1 MNKRILLVDDN
12 NMIRASLSRLL
23 LVAGYEV
30 TDASNGR
37 EALRKLAREPFDL
50 VVTDLVMPE
59 MEGIETIF
67 SIRRLRPK
75 LPIIAMSGGGIGD
88 AKTYLAVALK
98 AGVGRAFAKPFENS
112 EFLSAIK
119 ELLEA
124 AVSTVAQTTT

>member
-12 NMIRASLSRLL
+12 TQIRASLSKL
-23 LVAGYEV
+23 LVCAGYDV
-30 TDASNGR
+30 SDASNGR
-37 EALRKLAREPFDL
+37 DALRKLASEPVDL

-67 SIRRLRPK
+67 SIRRQKPK
-75 LPIIAMSGGGIGD
+75 LPIIAMSGGGVGD

-119 ELLEA
+119 ELLDA
-124 AVSTVAQTTT
+124 AVSSVSQITT

>member
-12 NMIRASLSRLL
+12 KQIRDGLCRLL
-23 LVAGYEV
+23 TGAGYDV
-30 TDASNGR
+30 SDASNGR
-37 EALRKLAREPFDL
+37 EALRKIASEPVDL

-67 SIRRLRPK
+67 SIRRQRPK

-112 EFLSAIK
+112 EFLSAIR
-119 ELLEA
+119 ELLGS
-124 AVSTVAQTTT
+124 AVSTVA

>member
-1 MNKRILLVDDN
+1 MNKLILLVDDN
-12 NMIRASLSRLL
+12 NQIRASICRL
-23 LVAGYEV
+23 LVAAGYDV
-30 TDASNGR
+30 TDAANGR
-37 EALRKLAREPFDL
+37 EALRKLAREPVDL
-50 VVTDLVMPE
+50 VITDLVMPE

-67 SIRRLRPK
+67 SIRRQKPE

-119 ELLEA
+119 ELLDA
-124 AVSTVAQTTT
+124 AVSTVTQITT

>member
-1 MNKRILLVDDN
+1 MNKRILLIDDN
-12 NMIRASLSRLL
+12 QQIRASLGRLL
-23 LVAGYEV
+23 TVAGYYV
-30 TDASNGR
+30 SDASNGR
-37 EALRKLAREPFDL
+37 EGLRKLAFEPVDL

-119 ELLEA
+119 ELLNA
-124 AVSTVAQTTT
+124 AVSSVSQITP